1 MSESLWILF
10 GVLAIATFVVISWL
24 VFVQPQGVIHV
35 RVDFDHYKDR
45 EGR

>member
-1 MSESLWILF
+1 MSEYLWILLV
-10 GVLAIATFVVISWL
+10 VLAIAVVLSIMWHILS
-24 VFVQPQGVIHV
+24 QPQGSIHV

>member
-1 MSESLWILF
+1 MSEYLWILF
-10 GVLAIATFVVISWL
+10 AGLAITVALSILWFVFS
-24 VFVQPQGVIHV
+24 QPQGKINV